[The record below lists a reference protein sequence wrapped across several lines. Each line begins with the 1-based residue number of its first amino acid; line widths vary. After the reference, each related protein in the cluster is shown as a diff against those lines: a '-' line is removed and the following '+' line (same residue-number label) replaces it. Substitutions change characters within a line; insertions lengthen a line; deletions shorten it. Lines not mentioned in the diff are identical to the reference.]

1 MLRGFIVRKQ
11 NPVWARVALTG
22 SALLLTFFA
31 SFPATAEPL
40 ALGAFYLW
48 EDKPYVGFQSGA
60 KYEVLPYISYDDE
73 RFFFR
78 GLEGG
83 IRLFD
88 QSNVGISFVGR
99 YNTMGYEAGD
109 SPDLVG
115 MADREHSIELGG
127 LVRWRP
133 GNLGVRGF
141 AVVDVTGEHDGY
153 EAGAEVTLSGESR
166 GWEAFYRLG
175 SSYMSED
182 MVDYYF
188 GVRPG
193 EAIPMTRPAYMA
205 DAEFVGFAS
214 IDLVYHM
221 NLPLDIWLRMDYAW
235 FGTEIQNSPIVGSD
249 TQFTGMIGLGYR
261 FDFWD
266 KDKQDTGT
274 YRR

>member
-11 NPVWARVALTG
+11 NPRRARAALAG
-22 SALLLTFFA
+22 STLLLTFFA
-31 SFPATAEPL
+31 SFPAAAEPL

-48 EDKPYVGFQSGA
+48 EDKPYIGFQSSA
-60 KYEVLPYISYDDE
+60 KYEVLPFISYDDK
-73 RFFFR
+73 RIFFR

-88 QSNVGISFVGR
+88 QSSIGVSFIGR

-109 SPDLVG
+109 SPALVG
-115 MADREHSIELGG
+115 MTDREHSVDLGG
-127 LVRWRP
+127 LIRWRP
-133 GNLGVRGF
+133 GNLGLRGF
-141 AVVDVTGEHDGY
+141 AVADVTGKHDGY

-175 SSYMSED
+175 ASWFSKGI
-182 MVDYYF
+182 VDYYF
-188 GVRPG
+188 GVLPG
-193 EAIPMTRPAYMA
+193 EMIPMTRPTYRPDA
-205 DAEFVGFAS
+205 DLNGFAS

-221 NLPLDIWLRMDYAW
+221 NLPIDIWLRADYTL
-235 FGTEIQNSPIVGSD
+235 FGSEIEDSPIVGSD
-249 TQFTGMIGLGYR
+249 TQFRGMVGLGYR

-266 KDKQDTGT
+266 KEKKDTGT

>member
-11 NPVWARVALTG
+11 NPRRARVALAG
-22 SALLLTFFA
+22 SVLLLTFFA
-31 SFPATAEPL
+31 SFPAATEPL

-60 KYEVLPYISYDDE
+60 KYEVLPYISYTGE
-73 RFFFR
+73 RVFFR

-88 QSNVGISFVGR
+88 QSNVGVSFIGR

-109 SPDLVG
+109 SPALVG
-115 MADREHSIELGG
+115 MADREHSVELGG

-141 AVVDVTGEHDGY
+141 AVADVTGEHDGY
-153 EAGAEVTLSGESR
+153 VAGAEVTLGGESR

-175 SSYMSED
+175 SSWMSED
-182 MVDYYF
+182 MVGYYF
-188 GVRPG
+188 GVRPS
-193 EAIPMTRPAYMA
+193 EMIPTTRPTYLP
-205 DAEFVGFAS
+205 DSELTGFAS

-221 NLPLDIWLRMDYAW
+221 NLPIDIWLRADYTW
-235 FGTEIQNSPIVGSD
+235 FGSEIENSPIVGSN
-249 TQFTGMIGLGYR
+249 TQFSGMVGIGYR

-266 KDKQDTGT
+266 KDKQDTGR